1 MKTLHQPQLDQ
12 IPLQKSKHLISE
24 QLIGLKKDKF
34 MELIDLKPGDC
45 IKYNFLYSNEEEKI
59 GLITKIKKD
68 NNFAFMIYL
77 VDKRLYA

>member
-1 MKTLHQPQLDQ
+1 
-12 IPLQKSKHLISE
+12 
-24 QLIGLKKDKF
+24 

-59 GLITKIKKD
+59 GLVTKIKKD

-77 VDKRLYA
+77 VDNKGAIDVIPFNIMEYEKI